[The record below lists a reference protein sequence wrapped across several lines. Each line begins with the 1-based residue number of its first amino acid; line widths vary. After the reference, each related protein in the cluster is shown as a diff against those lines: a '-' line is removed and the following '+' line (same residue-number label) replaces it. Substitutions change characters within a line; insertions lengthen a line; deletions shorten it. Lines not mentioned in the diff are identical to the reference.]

1 MQHWNAD
8 TSVPVAVWSKG
19 EDGEYLR
26 KARYQWGLCRQKISK
41 SKWDV
46 LSVEN
51 MKDLKSRTATKQRR
65 EGNTFIASLSTVC
78 KV

>member
-19 EDGEYLR
+19 EDGEYLG
-26 KARYQWGLCRQKISK
+26 KARYHWGLCRRRHKTSK

-46 LSVEN
+46 LSIEI
-51 MKDLKSRTATKQRR
+51 MKDLKSRTTTKQRR
-65 EGNTFIASLSTVC
+65 EGNTFIALPSTV
-78 KV
+78 

>member
-19 EDGEYLR
+19 EDGEYLG
-26 KARYQWGLCRQKISK
+26 KARHHWGLCRQKISK